1 MVTVPK
7 PATSISASRRSTKL
21 GTFSNSTDRH
31 RPSRHSATALTGP
44 AGVSTITIV
53 FGSSIGT
60 MPVSRITVTVQIRF
74 EPDMGTYSVGSM
86 MITPTLQS
94 ELTGGVRRFT
104 WRQTLPRGSQSRNR
118 RT

>member
-1 MVTVPK
+1 MTVPK
-7 PATSISASRRSTKL
+7 PATSTAASRRSTKL

-44 AGVSTITIV
+44 AGVSTITMV
-53 FGSSIGT
+53 SGSLIGT
-60 MPVSRITVTVQIRF
+60 MPVSRMTVTVQIRF

-94 ELTGGVRRFT
+94 ALIGGVRRLT
-104 WRQTLPRGSQSRNR
+104 CRQTLPRGSQSKNR